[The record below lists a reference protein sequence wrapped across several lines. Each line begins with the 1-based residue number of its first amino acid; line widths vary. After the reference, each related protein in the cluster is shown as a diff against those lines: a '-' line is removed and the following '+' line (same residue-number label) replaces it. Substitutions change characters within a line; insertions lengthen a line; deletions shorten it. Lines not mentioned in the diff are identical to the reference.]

1 MTAEEVVLFQR
12 LGVALA
18 LGLLVGVERGWETR
32 RRAEGQRVAG
42 FRTFGL
48 IGLLGGL
55 WALIAAETGVLVLAV
70 AFAALA
76 AVLIV
81 SQIQFLRKDG
91 DVGATTMVAALVTF
105 ALGALAG
112 YGEMTLA
119 AAGAVVV
126 TLLLGVKPQLHGLVE
141 RLERDELMAVIKLL
155 LMSVVLLPVL
165 PDRGYGPWQAL
176 NPYRIWWMVVL
187 IAGINFTG
195 YMAIKL
201 AGARRGVLLT
211 GLFGGLAS
219 STATTIG
226 LARLAKGTTTLNR
239 LAAAG
244 IIIAA
249 TTMLPRML
257 LVAAVVAPPL
267 ALRLAGPLLLGTL
280 TGCGAAAWLWQ
291 RARRRAAPDG
301 VARRNPFELSVALQF
316 GALLAVVMVLSYAL
330 QAWLGHAGL
339 YLLGAVSGLSDVDAV
354 TLSLGARVGEASLG
368 AEVAA
373 VAILLAAA
381 VNTLVKAA
389 LAAAISG
396 AELAWRVALG
406 AAAILA
412 GGALGLLL
420 PVPEMSL

>member
-1 MTAEEVVLFQR
+1 MPADELVLFQR

-18 LGLLVGVERGWETR
+18 LGLLVGAERGWQTR
-32 RRAEGQRVAG
+32 QRAEGQRVAG

-55 WALIAAETGVLVLAV
+55 WALIATETGVLVLAT

-76 AVLIV
+76 AVLVV
-81 SQIQFLRKDG
+81 SQVQFLRKDG

-112 YGEMTLA
+112 YGEMTIA
-119 AAGAVVV
+119 AAGAVIV

-165 PDRGYGPWQAL
+165 PDQGYGPWQAL

-187 IAGINFTG
+187 IAGISFTG

-201 AGARRGVLLT
+201 AGPRRGVLLT

-219 STATTIG
+219 STATTIS
-226 LARLAKGTTTLNR
+226 LARLAKGTPALQR

-244 IIIAA
+244 IVVAA

-257 LVAAVVAPPL
+257 LVSAIIAPAL

-280 TGCGAAAWLWQ
+280 AGCGAAAWSW
-291 RARRRAAPDG
+291 RRGRRQAAAEDI
-301 VARRNPFELSVALQF
+301 AARNPFELFMALQF
-316 GALLAVVMVLSYAL
+316 GALLALVMVLSYAL
-330 QAWLGHAGL
+330 QDWLGEAGL

-354 TLSLGARVGEASLG
+354 TLSLGARVGEGSLV
-368 AEVAA
+368 AETAA
-373 VAILLAAA
+373 VAVLLAAA
-381 VNTLVKAA
+381 ANTLVKAG

-396 AELAWRVALG
+396 GALAWRVALG
-406 AAAILA
+406 AAAIVA

-420 PVPEMSL
+420 PVPGSLP

>member
-1 MTAEEVVLFQR
+1 
-12 LGVALA
+12 
-18 LGLLVGVERGWETR
+18 
-32 RRAEGQRVAG
+32 
-42 FRTFGL
+42 
-48 IGLLGGL
+48 
-55 WALIAAETGVLVLAV
+55 
-70 AFAALA
+70 
-76 AVLIV
+76 
-81 SQIQFLRKDG
+81 
-91 DVGATTMVAALVTF
+91 
-105 ALGALAG
+105 
-112 YGEMTLA
+112 
-119 AAGAVVV
+119 
-126 TLLLGVKPQLHGLVE
+126 
-141 RLERDELMAVIKLL
+141 MAVIKLL

-165 PDRGYGPWQAL
+165 PDEGYGPWQAL

-226 LARLAKGTTTLNR
+226 LARLAKGTTTLKR

-244 IIIAA
+244 IIVAA

-291 RARRRAAPDG
+291 RARRRAAPDD

-420 PVPEMSL
+420 PVPGAVP

>member
-1 MTAEEVVLFQR
+1 MALDEIALFER

-18 LGLLVGVERGWETR
+18 LGLLVGVERGWQTR
-32 RRAEGQRVAG
+32 QRAEGQRVAG

-55 WALIAAETGVLVLAV
+55 WVLIAAETGVLVLAT

-81 SQIQFLRKDG
+81 SHAQFLRKDG

-112 YGEMTLA
+112 YGQMTIA
-119 AAGAVVV
+119 AAGAVIV
-126 TLLLGVKPQLHGLVE
+126 TLLLGIKPQLHGLVE
-141 RLERDELMAVIKLL
+141 RLSHDELMAVIKLL

-165 PDRGYGPWQAL
+165 PDQGFGPWQAL
-176 NPYRIWWMVVL
+176 NPYRLWWMVVL
-187 IAGINFTG
+187 IAGISFTG

-201 AGARRGVLLT
+201 AGPRRGVLLT

-226 LARLAKGTTTLNR
+226 LARLAGRAATLRR

-244 IIIAA
+244 IIVAA

-257 LVAAVVAPPL
+257 LVAAVVAPAL
-267 ALRLAGPLLLGTL
+267 AQRLMGPLLLGTL
-280 TGCGAAAWLWQ
+280 AGCGVAAWTWR
-291 RARRRAAPDG
+291 RARRQAVSDEPAA
-301 VARRNPFELSVALQF
+301 RNPFELSMALQF
-316 GALLAVVMVLSYAL
+316 GALLALVMVLSYAL
-330 QAWLGHAGL
+330 QDWLGHAGL

-354 TLSLGARVGEASLG
+354 TLSLGARVGEGSLA

-373 VAILLAAA
+373 IAILLAAA
-381 VNTLVKAA
+381 ANTLVKAGLA
-389 LAAAISG
+389 LGIAG
-396 AELAWRVALG
+396 RDLGWRVSLG

-420 PVPEMSL
+420 PSPAALP

>member
-32 RRAEGQRVAG
+32 RRAEGRRVAG

>member
-1 MTAEEVVLFQR
+1 MPADELVLFQR

-18 LGLLVGVERGWETR
+18 LGLLVGAERGWQTR
-32 RRAEGQRVAG
+32 QRAEGQRVAG

-55 WALIAAETGVLVLAV
+55 WALIATETGVLVLAT

-76 AVLIV
+76 AVLVV
-81 SQIQFLRKDG
+81 SQVQFLRKDG

-112 YGEMTLA
+112 YGEMTIA
-119 AAGAVVV
+119 AAGAVIV

-165 PDRGYGPWQAL
+165 PDQGYGPWQAL

-187 IAGINFTG
+187 IAGISFTG

-201 AGARRGVLLT
+201 AGPRRGVLLT

-219 STATTIG
+219 STATTIS
-226 LARLAKGTTTLNR
+226 LARLAKGTPALQR

-244 IIIAA
+244 IVVAA

-257 LVAAVVAPPL
+257 LVSAIIAPAL

-280 TGCGAAAWLWQ
+280 AGCGAAAWSW
-291 RARRRAAPDG
+291 RRGRRQAAAEDI
-301 VARRNPFELSVALQF
+301 AARNPF
-316 GALLAVVMVLSYAL
+316 
-330 QAWLGHAGL
+330 
-339 YLLGAVSGLSDVDAV
+339 
-354 TLSLGARVGEASLG
+354 
-368 AEVAA
+368 
-373 VAILLAAA
+373 
-381 VNTLVKAA
+381 
-389 LAAAISG
+389 
-396 AELAWRVALG
+396 
-406 AAAILA
+406 
-412 GGALGLLL
+412 
-420 PVPEMSL
+420 

>member
-226 LARLAKGTTTLNR
+226 LARLAKGTTTLKR

-244 IIIAA
+244 IIVAA

-291 RARRRAAPDG
+291 RARRRAAPDD

-420 PVPEMSL
+420 PVPGAVP

>member
-226 LARLAKGTTTLNR
+226 LARLAKGTTTLKR

-244 IIIAA
+244 IIVAA

-291 RARRRAAPDG
+291 RARRRAAPDD
-301 VARRNPFELSVALQF
+301 VARRNPFELAVALQF

-420 PVPEMSL
+420 PVPGAVP

>member
-32 RRAEGQRVAG
+32 RRAEGRRVAG

-291 RARRRAAPDG
+291 RARRRATPDG

>member
-1 MTAEEVVLFQR
+1 MTAEEIVLFQR

-32 RRAEGQRVAG
+32 RRAEGRRVAG

-226 LARLAKGTTTLNR
+226 LARLAKGTTTLKR

-244 IIIAA
+244 IIVAA

>member
-1 MTAEEVVLFQR
+1 MAADEIVLFER

-18 LGLLVGVERGWETR
+18 LGLLVGAERGWQTR
-32 RRAEGQRVAG
+32 QRAEGQRVAG

-55 WALIAAETGVLVLAV
+55 WALIAAQTGVLVLAV

-81 SQIQFLRKDG
+81 SQAQFLRKDG

-112 YGEMTLA
+112 YGAMTIA
-119 AAGAVVV
+119 AAGAVIV
-126 TLLLGVKPQLHGLVE
+126 TLLLGIKPQLHGLVE
-141 RLERDELMAVIKLL
+141 HLEREELMAVIKLL

-165 PDRGYGPWQAL
+165 PDDGYGPWQAL

-201 AGARRGVLLT
+201 AGPRRGVLLT

-226 LARLAKGTTTLNR
+226 LARLAKGATTLQR

-244 IIIAA
+244 IIVAA

-257 LVAAVVAPPL
+257 LISAVVAPAL

-280 TGCGAAAWLWQ
+280 AGCGAAAWTWR
-291 RARRRAAPDG
+291 RARRQAVSDNVAA
-301 VARRNPFELSVALQF
+301 RNPFELSVALQF
-316 GALLAVVMVLSYAL
+316 GALLALVMVLSYAL
-330 QAWLGHAGL
+330 QDWLGHAGL

-354 TLSLGARVGEASLG
+354 TLSLGTRVGAGSLV
-368 AEVAA
+368 AEIAA

-381 VNTLVKAA
+381 VNTLVKAG

-396 AELAWRVALG
+396 GGLAWRVALG

-420 PVPEMSL
+420 PVPGAVP